1 MNPDDYLW
9 DRTGQPDPE
18 IEHLERL
25 LAPLAYRPRPYERS
39 WVRRHLLFTAAIA
52 AALVVAM
59 TAVWSA
65 SRRPQGP
72 SWQVVALQGPR
83 EPQRI
88 SRGGTIETGATSRLR
103 LELDTFGHVV
113 VEPGSRLQLLVT
125 KPDEQR
131 MSLIQGKIHAEIWAP
146 PHQFYVNTPSA
157 VAVDLGCS
165 YSLAVDKAGVS
176 TVHVDFGWVA
186 FEDKG
191 RESFITA
198 DAACV
203 TRPGRGP
210 GIPYYEDAPEQLR
223 EAVAEFDS
231 SGSADAIPKILKVA
245 RAKDALTVWHLLRR
259 VPSQDRGVVF
269 DRLAQLIR
277 IPPDVTRDQALAG
290 NSAAIDHL
298 WDALGLGDTAW
309 WRMWKR

>member
-1 MNPDDYLW
+1 MKPDDYLW

-25 LAPLAYRPRPYERS
+25 LAPLAYQPRRYARGPI
-39 WVRRHLLFTAAIA
+39 RRRLLLTAAIA

-59 TAVWSA
+59 TTIWSA
-65 SRRPQGP
+65 RRRPHGP
-72 SWQVVALQGPR
+72 SWQVIALQGTR
-83 EPQRI
+83 KQQRI
-88 SRGGTIETGATSRLR
+88 SRGGTIETDATSRLR

-113 VEPGSRLQLLVT
+113 VEPGSRVRLLVT

-157 VAVDLGCS
+157 VTVDLGCS
-165 YSLAVDKAGVS
+165 YSLEVDKAGVS

-191 RESFITA
+191 RESFIPA

-203 TRPGRGP
+203 TRPGKGP
-210 GIPYYEDAPEQLR
+210 GIPFYEDAPEELR
-223 EAVAEFDS
+223 AAIREFDS
-231 SGSADAIPKILKVA
+231 TGRSDAIPKILQAA

-259 VPSQDRGVVF
+259 VPSQDRGVVY
-269 DRLAQLIR
+269 DRLAQLIQ
-277 IPPDVTRDQALAG
+277 IPSTVTRHQALAA
-290 NSAAIDHL
+290 NPAAIDRL